1 MGAITAA
8 DIDAAFPYTSAEIT
22 EAINEINRTY
32 GKINAMGVFNRENI
46 GSTLVKITINKG
58 ELIILP
64 VSERG
69 APATNDQNDESK
81 TVYVECA
88 HITHKGTI
96 LPDDIQNFMDIIARQ
111 PVKRTVEGEVAK
123 KLGRHR
129 QTHDQ
134 TLEFMEMSVIK
145 GVWRDGKG
153 RTVMDW
159 FNFFGATKKQIFFNL
174 ADANTDLI
182 AKTDELSNHI
192 FDNLSDDTSDG
203 VVTLVSREFYN
214 GFIQHPKYEKFYDKT
229 DAMNRLANMPYQVQ
243 GGARGRRTVF
253 GGVVFE
259 EYNGQVTRFD
269 KDGGGVRVKERMIAS
284 GLGHAIPTGTQD
296 TFCTYFGSPYTVTGA
311 NDDGQDIY
319 VTRHD
324 LPHEEGV
331 ELKSQSNPLIIC
343 KRPQALVEVSSAA
356 S

>member
-32 GKINAMGVFNRENI
+32 GKINAMGIFKRENI
-46 GSTLVKITINKG
+46 DSTLVRLTINNG
-58 ELIILP
+58 EITILP

-69 APATNDQNDESK
+69 SPATNDENDTSK
-81 TVYVECA
+81 TVYIECA
-88 HITHKGTI
+88 HISHKGTI
-96 LPDDIQNFMDIIARQ
+96 KPEDIQNFLDIIDKA
-111 PVKRTVEGEVAK
+111 PAKRSVEGEVAK
-123 KLGRHR
+123 KLARHR
-129 QTHDQ
+129 LKHDQ
-134 TLEFMEMSVIK
+134 TLEFMENSVIK
-145 GVWRDGKG
+145 GVWKDGKG

-159 FNFFGATKKQIFFNL
+159 FDYFGVTKKQIFFDLTN
-174 ADANTDLI
+174 ANADLI

-192 FDNLSDDTSDG
+192 FDNLTDDVSDG
-203 VVTLVSREFYN
+203 VTAVVSREFFN

-229 DAMNRLANMPYQVQ
+229 DAMNRLANMPYSVQ

-253 GGVVFE
+253 AGVIFE
-259 EYNGQVTRFD
+259 EYNGQVTRWD
-269 KDGGGVRVKERMIAS
+269 KTNGVRNTERMIAAN
-284 GLGHAIPTGTQD
+284 LGHAIPTGTQD
-296 TFCTYFGSPYTVTGA
+296 TFCTYFGAPYTVTGA

-331 ELKSQSNPLIIC
+331 ELKSQSNPLVIC
-343 KRPQALVEVSSAA
+343 KRPQVLVEVSGAA

>member
-32 GKINAMGVFNRENI
+32 GKINAMGLFKRENI
-46 GSTLVKITINKG
+46 ASTLVRLTINNG
-58 ELIILP
+58 EITILP

-69 APATNDQNDESK
+69 GPATNDQNDGSK
-81 TVYVECA
+81 TVYIECA
-88 HITHKGTI
+88 HIPHKGTI
-96 LPDDIQNFMDIIARQ
+96 APEDIQNFLDIIGRA
-111 PVKRTVEGEVAK
+111 PAKRTVESEVAK
-123 KLGRHR
+123 KLAKHR
-129 QTHDQ
+129 LKHDQ
-134 TLEFMEMSVIK
+134 TLEYMEMNTAK
-145 GVWRDGKG
+145 GVWKDGKG

-159 FNFFGATKKQIFFNL
+159 FSYFGVTKKQIFFDLTN
-174 ADANTDLI
+174 ANTDLI

-192 FDNLSDDTSDG
+192 FDNLTDDVSDG
-203 VVTLVSREFYN
+203 VATLVSREFFN
-214 GFIQHPKYEKFYDKT
+214 AFVQHPKYEKFYDKT
-229 DAMNRLANMPYQVQ
+229 DAMNRLANMPYNVQ

-253 GGVVFE
+253 GGVIFE
-259 EYNGQVTRFD
+259 EYNGSVTRWD
-269 KDGGGVRVKERMIAS
+269 KTDGVRNKERMIAAN
-284 GLGHAIPTGTQD
+284 LGHAVPLGTQD
-296 TFCTYFGSPYTVTGA
+296 TFCTYFGAPYTVTGA

-343 KRPQALVEVSSAA
+343 KRPQVLVEVSGAA